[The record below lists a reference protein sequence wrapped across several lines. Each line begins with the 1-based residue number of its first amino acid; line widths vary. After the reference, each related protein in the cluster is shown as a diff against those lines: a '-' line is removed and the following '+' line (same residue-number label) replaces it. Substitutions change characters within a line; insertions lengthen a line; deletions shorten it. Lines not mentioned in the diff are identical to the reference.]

1 MATRPV
7 VVGADG
13 SEESLRA
20 VEWAA
25 REANRHGAPL
35 RIVSAPAMPP
45 RMWANDAGPQGVARA
60 LGSAPRRALGEAITR
75 SKEVAPDLLID
86 TDQLTGPPALAVTGS
101 GSGALMLVVG
111 ARGVGGF
118 AALLL
123 GSVSRYAAMHAS
135 CPVVVVRE
143 ETGAVHNEV
152 AVGVRD
158 PHDAT
163 ATLPFAFEE
172 AALRGATLVAVH
184 AWYWF
189 PSGFGDPGAGD
200 SGAGETAGHT
210 DAGHIS
216 AVASRNLTEALRKW
230 REKYPAVPVREDVVH
245 GHPGRVLASY
255 TARADLVVIGRHG
268 GHDTG
273 PAIGAVQHAV
283 LNHAHG
289 PVAIVPVQ
297 S

>member
-1 MATRPV
+1 MAVMPV
-7 VVGADG
+7 VAGTDG

-25 REANRHGAPL
+25 REAVRHGAPL

-45 RMWANDAGPQGVARA
+45 RMWATGTAPQGVAKM
-60 LGSAPRRALGEAITR
+60 LGSVPRRALAEAVTR
-75 SKEVAPDLLID
+75 CREVSPDLLLD
-86 TDQLTGPPALAVTGS
+86 GDLLTGPPALAVTGS

-111 ARGVGGF
+111 ARGAGGF
-118 AALLL
+118 AAMLL

-143 ETGAVHNEV
+143 ETSAVHREV
-152 AVGVRD
+152 AVGIRD
-158 PHDAT
+158 PHDT
-163 ATLPFAFEE
+163 AAMLPFAFGE

-189 PSGFGDPGAGD
+189 PAAVGATGARQTAERLAGPGRA
-200 SGAGETAGHT
+200 AE
-210 DAGHIS
+210 DAD
-216 AVASRNLTEALRKW
+216 RNLAETLKRW
-230 REKYPAVPVREDVVH
+230 REKYPAVPVRHEVVH

-255 TARADLVVIGRHG
+255 TARSDLVVIGRHG

-273 PAIGAVQHAV
+273 PAVGAVQHAV
-283 LNHAHG
+283 LSHAHG
-289 PVAIVPVQ
+289 PVAIVPAR

>member
-1 MATRPV
+1 MATPPV
-7 VVGADG
+7 IAGVDG

-20 VEWAA
+20 LEWAA
-25 REANRHGAPL
+25 REACRHGAPL

-45 RMWANDAGPQGVARA
+45 RMYAYDPAPPGVAKV
-60 LGSAPRRALGEAITR
+60 LGSVPRRALGEAITR
-75 SKEVAPDLLID
+75 VREVAPDLQVDAEL
-86 TDQLTGPPALAVTGS
+86 LTGPPAITVTGS
-101 GSGALMLVVG
+101 GSGALLLVVG
-111 ARGVGGF
+111 ARGAGGF
-118 AALLL
+118 AAMLL

-143 ETGAVHNEV
+143 ETGVVHREV
-152 AVGVRD
+152 VAGIRD

-184 AWYWF
+184 AWHWS
-189 PSGFGDPGAGD
+189 PADPGTASAGAAAD
-200 SGAGETAGHT
+200 
-210 DAGHIS
+210 
-216 AVASRNLTEALRKW
+216 VSRNLAETLRAW

-245 GHPGRVLASY
+245 GHPARVLASY

-289 PVAIVPVQ
+289 PVAIVPAKG
-297 S
+297 